1 VDKISFT
8 GSTATGKAILRQ
20 SVGDPKRVS
29 LELGGKSASIV
40 FADADLARAIPPL
53 PWAFSATAGRCA
65 RQARA
70 CSCTRRSST
79 ASSRLVAFTQK
90 LRVGPGHEEGV
101 ALGPLIS
108 APQRDKVMAYIEAG
122 RREGATLLTG
132 GDAPSGKGYS
142 STPPSLSIPTR
153 A

>member
-1 VDKISFT
+1 MGIFGNSGQVCAA
-8 GSTATGKAILRQ
+8 GSRLFLHEAIFDRFLD
-20 SVGDPKRVS
+20 G
-29 LELGGKSASIV
+29 
-40 FADADLARAIPPL
+40 
-53 PWAFSATAGRCA
+53 
-65 RQARA
+65 
-70 CSCTRRSST
+70 
-79 ASSRLVAFTQK
+79 LVAFTQK

-153 A
+153 HEHRARGNFRPGALGDEIL